1 MNKSECLYLED
12 LLHSAKEYAARAAT
26 GKRHDPGHMY
36 PMTLTQ
42 KEKRDSYQYAC
53 ELIDKVIIR
62 LQKKEDVEP
71 KQ

>member
-1 MNKSECLYLED
+1 MEIPALQYLQD

-36 PMTLTQ
+36 PMSLTHEERRRAY
-42 KEKRDSYQYAC
+42 KYAC

-62 LQKKEDVEP
+62 LQQEEDGE
-71 KQ
+71 